1 MGKYEALSTR
11 VAEWTESIEG
21 KAVIRK
27 GKAFGRKVKVERFA
41 AAPGIAAERES
52 GTTKDVLADE
62 YGMSTGS
69 VGNYANMGLLVIADP
84 GVDRQAAY
92 TYVTKN
98 EGAPNLAEIREACE
112 AFITAP
118 TSNNVLSMLV
128 KIVDARIAADQTP
141 GDPDE
146 GGESDEVEG
155 DEVEDKTATYYAQA
169 TDALANILNKGNAAS
184 LTLDEA
190 NVLAAQVAEITRLI
204 RAAQP
209 KAA

>member
-141 GDPDE
+141 GD
-146 GGESDEVEG
+146 GGESDDEGDIVEG
-155 DEVEDKTATYYAQA
+155 DEDKTATYYAQA

-190 NVLAAQVAEITRLI
+190 STLAAQVAEITRLI
-204 RAAQP
+204 RAAMP